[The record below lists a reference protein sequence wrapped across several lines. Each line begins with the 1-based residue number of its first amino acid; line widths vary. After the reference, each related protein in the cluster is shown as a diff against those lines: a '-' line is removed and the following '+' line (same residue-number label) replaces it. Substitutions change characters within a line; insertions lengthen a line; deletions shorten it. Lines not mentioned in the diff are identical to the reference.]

1 MKKGT
6 GKKQTGKRQD
16 AIVPAQAGENYPME
30 DRALKEAARFM
41 GEDLR
46 RFRAYEAVV
55 SYKYGVDVCTYVVCT
70 AITKVIKS
78 CLVQGK
84 SW

>member
-1 MKKGT
+1 
-6 GKKQTGKRQD
+6 
-16 AIVPAQAGENYPME
+16 
-30 DRALKEAARFM
+30 M

-78 CLVQGK
+78 CLVLGK
-84 SW
+84 S

>member
-1 MKKGT
+1 
-6 GKKQTGKRQD
+6 
-16 AIVPAQAGENYPME
+16 ME

-84 SW
+84 S